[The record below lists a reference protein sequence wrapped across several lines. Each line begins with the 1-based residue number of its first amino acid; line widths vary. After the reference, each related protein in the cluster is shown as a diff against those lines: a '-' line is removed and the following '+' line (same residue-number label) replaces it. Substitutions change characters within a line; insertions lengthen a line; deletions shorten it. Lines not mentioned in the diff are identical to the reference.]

1 MVKISKDFQTKEI
14 EDLTFNQLVRLN
26 SKGGLKKNVRYLS
39 PMSRQTSK
47 HYHTPS
53 SIKDGPPL
61 FFDVMEHCRVVA

>member
-26 SKGGLKKNVRYLS
+26 SKGGLKKTVRYLS
-39 PMSRQTSK
+39 PMSKNISK
-47 HYHTPS
+47 IAKLS
-53 SIKDGPPL
+53 SLDGPPL